1 MRFEEHDHDR
11 DEFGDLAELGH
22 THSIR
27 GGSRPSGALLA
38 VLVPVLLLTIVGVI
52 ALWPNSER
60 AESRAALDFGAELV
74 DGTVERVETGECL
87 ATAPGSDLECQVA
100 AVRLEE
106 GPDRGDIFELEIQ
119 ESPTSVTLRG
129 GDKIVLNRVSAPD
142 VPPDL
147 RYTFADYQRSTPL
160 VLLAVLFV
168 VAVAA
173 LGRFQGIRS
182 LVALAVSLFVL
193 VRFVLPSILDGNNA
207 IAVALV
213 GAALI
218 MLATLYLT
226 HGYNEKTTTAVLGT
240 FASLL
245 LTGLLALLFVG
256 LTNITGLADED
267 ARILTVAAE
276 RIDVRGI
283 LLGGIIIG
291 ALGVL
296 DDVTVTQVSAV
307 WELRKANARMSAREL
322 YASALRIGRDHI
334 ASTVN
339 TLVLAYAGASL
350 PLLILLVQSERA
362 LGDVLT
368 SETIA
373 SEIVQTLVGSIG
385 LVASVPI
392 TTALAAAIVSRPSW
406 AEANAAG

>member
-1 MRFEEHDHDR
+1 MSHSH
-11 DEFGDLAELGH
+11 GH
-22 THSIR
+22 THLEPADDR
-27 GGSRPSGALLA
+27 RPQGLLLYVLIP
-38 VLVPVLLLTIVGVI
+38 VLVLTLAGVV
-52 ALWPNSER
+52 ALWPNSAR
-60 AESRAALDFGAELV
+60 AESRAAIDFGADLV
-74 DGTVERVETGECL
+74 DGTVELVEDGECL
-87 ATAPGSDLECQVA
+87 ATAPGSDLTCQVA
-100 AVRLEE
+100 TVRLTE
-106 GPDRGDIFELEIQ
+106 GPDKGELFDLELQ
-119 ESPTSVTLRG
+119 DSPTTVDLDE
-129 GDKIVLNRVSAPD
+129 GDKIVLNRVDAPD

-147 RYTFADYQRSTPL
+147 LYTFADYQRSTPL
-160 VLLAVLFV
+160 VALAVLFFL
-168 VAVAA
+168 AVAA
-173 LGRFQGIRS
+173 LGRFQGVRS

-193 VRFVLPSILDGNNA
+193 VRFVLPSILGGNNA
-207 IAVALV
+207 VAVALV

-226 HGYNEKTTTAVLGT
+226 HGFNERTTTAVLGT

-245 LTGLLALLFVG
+245 LTGFLAVVFVG

-267 ARILTVAAE
+267 ARILTIAAE

-307 WELRKANARMSAREL
+307 WELRAANVHMTARQL
-322 YASALRIGRDHI
+322 YRSALRIGRDHI

-362 LGDVLT
+362 LSDVLT

-392 TTALAAAIVSRPSW
+392 TTALAAAIAARASW
-406 AEANAAG
+406 ADVNAAD

>member
-1 MRFEEHDHDR
+1 MSGHGHLHTTEDR
-11 DEFGDLAELGH
+11 
-22 THSIR
+22 
-27 GGSRPSGALLA
+27 RPQGLLLY
-38 VLVPVLLLTIVGVI
+38 VLVPVLVLTAIGVV
-52 ALWPNSER
+52 ALWPNTAR
-60 AESRAALDFGAELV
+60 AESRAALDFGADLVNATVELV
-74 DGTVERVETGECL
+74 EDGECL
-87 ATAPGSDLECQVA
+87 ATAPGSGLTCQVA
-100 AVRLEE
+100 TVRLTE
-106 GPDRGDIFELEIQ
+106 GPDEGELFDLELQ
-119 ESPTSVTLRG
+119 DSPTTVDLDE
-129 GDKIVLNRVSAPD
+129 GDKIVLNRVDAPD

-147 RYTFADYQRSTPL
+147 KYTFADYQRGTPL
-160 VLLAVLFV
+160 IVLAAAFVL
-168 VAVAA
+168 AVAA
-173 LGRFQGIRS
+173 LGRFQGFRS
-182 LVALAVSLFVL
+182 LLALGLSLLVL
-193 VRFVLPSILDGNNA
+193 VRFVLPSILGGNDA

-218 MLATLYLT
+218 MLATLYIT
-226 HGYNEKTTTAVLGT
+226 HGFNERTTTAVLGT

-245 LTGLLALLFVG
+245 LTGLLAVVFVG

-267 ARILTVAAE
+267 ARILTIAAE

-307 WELRKANARMSAREL
+307 WELRAANVRMTSRQL
-322 YASALRIGRDHI
+322 YRSALRIGRDHI

-362 LGDVLT
+362 LSDVLT

-392 TTALAAAIVSRPSW
+392 TTALASVIATRSSW
-406 AEANAAG
+406 ADVNPAD